1 MEENE
6 KRRKHNYLILILVL
20 IIAGL
25 VFYIL
30 AGMTRSVGNTDEKQL
45 AIDNTQTTYV
55 RPETPTDR
63 SQNVTLPGWGG
74 FTIPAGTRTI
84 TKGFE
89 FHNPEENFWYVDH
102 ISVNGNEV
110 ESLVVDS
117 GNQVELNHYLKL
129 AGIEECVREVK
140 DYDMNCFNI
149 EKDENGEYTL
159 EGIGHFEK
167 QKEITVVTDKEDE
180 VTLQITCSSDCYY
193 MSFGLY
199 LSDNDELLYQSDLVS
214 PGMYIQKMEMTRSLE
229 PGTYDAYVVI
239 QPYRSDR
246 TTKTNN
252 GVVRITLTAA

>member
-1 MEENE
+1 MKENE
-6 KRRKHNYLILILVL
+6 KSRKHNYLIVILVL

-25 VFYIL
+25 VLYIL
-30 AGMTRSVGNTDEKQL
+30 FGMVKPFDKKDEKQL
-45 AIDNTQTTYV
+45 DIDNTQTTYV
-55 RPETPTDR
+55 KPETPVDR

-74 FTIPAGTRTI
+74 FTIPANTKSI

-102 ISVNGNEV
+102 ISINGNEV
-110 ESLVVDS
+110 ETLVVDS
-117 GNQVELNHYLKL
+117 GVQAELNHYLKL
-129 AGIEECVREVK
+129 AGIHDSVKEVK
-140 DYDMNCFNI
+140 DYDKDLFNI
-149 EKDENGEYTL
+149 TKDEDGEYAL
-159 EGIGHFEK
+159 EGIGYFEK
-167 QKEITVVTDKEDE
+167 TEEIKVLTDKNDE
-180 VTLQITCSSDCYY
+180 ATLQITCSSDCYY

-199 LSDNDELLYQSDLVS
+199 LSENDELLYQSDLVS

-252 GVVRITLTAA
+252 GVVRITLTVA